1 MIEHFFPN
9 RAVFQ
14 RLHAGPLGAHI
25 DAFAQEL
32 SDRGYAVWTA
42 SMR

>member
-9 RAVFQ
+9 PVVLV
-14 RLHAGPLGAHI
+14 RLHAGPLGAYI

-32 SDRGYAVWTA
+32 SERGYTP
-42 SMR
+42 RR